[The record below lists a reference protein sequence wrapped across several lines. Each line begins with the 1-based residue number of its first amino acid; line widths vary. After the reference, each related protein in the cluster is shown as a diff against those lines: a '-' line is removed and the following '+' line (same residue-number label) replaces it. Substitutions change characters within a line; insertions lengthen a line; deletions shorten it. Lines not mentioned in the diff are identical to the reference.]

1 MTDMGERPC
10 NVFDEL
16 KWRGMV
22 YDATPGAEATLARE
36 KVTFYVGFDPS
47 AKSLHVR
54 SLSTIMGMVQM
65 QRHGH
70 SPIAIV
76 GGGTGVVGDPGGR
89 QDERSLLSREQIA
102 ENLEGIR
109 AQLERFLDFSPGIEN
124 PAKLVNNAD
133 WLEKVSLLDFMRD
146 TGKHFTVNYMLAKE
160 SVSARME
167 REAGISFA
175 EFSYMLLQA
184 YDFLVLYER
193 HGCTFQMGGSDQ
205 WGNILAGVDLIRRVH
220 GPLPSGSGEGQ
231 SRAHAIVSPLITQA
245 SGEKFGKSIG
255 GAPTL
260 DPEDTSPYRLYQFF
274 LNTDDRDVVPY
285 LKVFTLLARDEID
298 ELERAV
304 AEEPAKREAQRRLA
318 EDVTRR
324 VHGEDGI
331 DRANR
336 ATEFLFGRGSHEAL
350 PPADELEDILADAP
364 SGEVRLLD
372 YTGEGKT
379 LLTLVSDAGMCS
391 ASEARRLVTQ
401 GGLYLNGVRVED
413 PTRAVRLDDF
423 VDGRLLVLRRGAR
436 NNHLVRLVD

>member
-1 MTDMGERPC
+1 MTDTAERAG

-22 YDATPGAEATLARE
+22 YDATPGAEAALARE

-47 AKSLHVR
+47 AKSLHVG

-102 ENLEGIR
+102 ENARGIR
-109 AQLERFLDFSPGIEN
+109 AQLEHFLDFDPRLEN
-124 PAKLVNNAD
+124 HAQLINNAD

-193 HGCTFQMGGSDQ
+193 HGCAFQLGGSDQ
-205 WGNILAGVDLIRRVH
+205 WGNILAGVDLIRRVRGAEAH
-220 GPLPSGSGEGQ
+220 G
-231 SRAHAIVSPLITQA
+231 IVSPLITQA
-245 SGEKFGKSIG
+245 SGEKFGKSVS

-285 LKVFTLLARDEID
+285 LKVFTLLDRDEIG

-318 EDVTRR
+318 REVTLI
-324 VHGEDGI
+324 VHGQDGV

-336 ATEFLFGRGSHEAL
+336 ATEFLFGRGYQQAL
-350 PPADELEDILADAP
+350 PQADELEDILADAP
-364 SGEVRLLD
+364 SGEVSRLD
-372 YTGEGKT
+372 YAGEGKT
-379 LLTLVSDAGMCS
+379 LLTLVSDTGMCS

-401 GGLYLNGVRVED
+401 GGLYLNGIRVED
-413 PTRAVRLDDF
+413 PGRAVRLDDF

>member
-1 MTDMGERPC
+1 MTDKAERAG

-16 KWRGMV
+16 TWRGMV
-22 YDATPGAEATLARE
+22 YDATPGAEAALARE

-47 AKSLHVR
+47 AKSLHVG

-102 ENLEGIR
+102 ENARGIR
-109 AQLERFLDFSPGIEN
+109 AQLERYLDFSPGIEN

-205 WGNILAGVDLIRRVH
+205 WGNILAGVDLIRRVRA
-220 GPLPSGSGEGQ
+220 GE
-231 SRAHAIVSPLITQA
+231 AHAIVSPLITQA
-245 SGEKFGKSIG
+245 SGEKFGKSVG

-285 LKVFTLLARDEID
+285 LKVFTLLGRDEIG

-304 AEEPAKREAQRRLA
+304 AEQPAKREAQRRLA

-324 VHGEDGI
+324 VHGEEGI

-336 ATEFLFGRGSHEAL
+336 ATEFLFGRGYGKAL

-364 SGEVRLLD
+364 SGEVSRLD
-372 YTGEGKT
+372 YAGEGKT
-379 LLTLVSDAGMCS
+379 LLTLISDAGMCS
-391 ASEARRLVTQ
+391 ASEARRLATQ